1 MEGDFPDS
9 FRSVHRLV
17 HVVAAELEAG
27 AKELADLRLV
37 IDDQDAVVGIWHFCP
52 LDGARTAHPS
62 RVRMMC
68 SLYGL
73 PYIWVLFRE

>member
-1 MEGDFPDS
+1 VKGDFPDS

-17 HVVAAELEAG
+17 HVVTAELEAD

-52 LDGARTAHPS
+52 LDEARAAHPS
-62 RVRMMC
+62 RTRT
-68 SLYGL
+68 SL
-73 PYIWVLFRE
+73 